1 MDNLT
6 IVIPYWNGVATIER
20 LLESLPLDVRVLV
33 VDDQSDVPYRSTRP
47 NVAVIRP
54 AAKGYFAGAVN
65 AGCAACKTDVLILN
79 QDSWLE
85 GAASLD
91 LIAKERARFA
101 VIGEGVF
108 GHPAWPSGYVQGT
121 FMFMRRDALA
131 KVGGFNQADYPLWGC
146 TADWQARACR
156 AGFAALP
163 LKSIPGFHHKDR
175 AKGTFG
181 DSITEALRR
190 EPGKKNTFIRTPPLV
205 SVIVPCHNYG
215 KFLPDLINSLVGGP
229 TSLGNMPGQTF
240 ASWELI
246 VVDDASTD
254 DTAARLHSLANP
266 WQGIRAVYRKVK
278 GGTAAANNTGI
289 AASFGQ
295 YITILGA
302 DDMMEPSRLEKLI
315 RTAEAHPHRMIY
327 DDIQLFKAG
336 KRFQAWNMPEYDFEK
351 LLFKN
356 HVHAGILF
364 PRQAWKETGGY
375 PESMN
380 QGREDWAF
388 NIALGAWGYC
398 GVHVSYPG
406 YLYRREGHNRSLTN
420 AGRDWHNRFLDQLK
434 AIFPALYQGER
445 PMACCGGGRGPAK
458 KSNGGGG
465 SGLPG
470 QSGFVRIE
478 YIGQNAGDMPWYGI
492 ATGTR
497 YTFGGVKRFGYVD
510 PRDARSGSAKRPGF
524 LEIIEGRKPVFREAP
539 LPIPAKAA
547 PMPSNVSA
555 PAPAAAVEEAVE
567 WKTAKPTDR
576 RLEETD
582 PIDWRLSSPD
592 PIGAAPE
599 TVAESAPAE
608 EAAPE
613 MVPAPKRS
621 RKKKADAAE
630 Q

>member
-1 MDNLT
+1 VDNLT
-6 IVIPYWNGVATIER
+6 IVIPYWNGAAAIER
-20 LLESLPLDVRVLV
+20 LLESLPPDVHVLL
-33 VDDQSDVPYRSTRP
+33 VDDQSDAPYQSNRP

-54 AAKGYFAGAVN
+54 GKKGYFAGAVN
-65 AGCAACKTDVLILN
+65 AGAAACKTDVLVLN

-108 GHPAWPSGYVQGT
+108 GHPAWPNGYVQGT
-121 FMFMRRDALA
+121 FMFMRRDALVR
-131 KVGGFNQADYPLWGC
+131 VGGFNQADYPLWGC
-146 TADWQARACR
+146 TCDWQARVCR
-156 AGFAALP
+156 SGFAALP

-175 AKGTFG
+175 ARGAFG

-190 EPGKKNTFIRTPPLV
+190 EPGKKSTFIRTPPLV

-215 KFLPDLINSLVGGP
+215 KFLPDLINSLAGGP

-266 WQGIRAVYRKVK
+266 WQGIRAVYRKVR

-289 AASFGQ
+289 AASHGQ

-302 DDMMEPSRLEKLI
+302 DDMMEPSRLERLV
-315 RTAEAHPHRMIY
+315 RAAEAHPHRMIY

-388 NIALGAWGYC
+388 NVALGAWGYC
-398 GVHVSYPG
+398 GVHVGYPG

-434 AIFPALYQGER
+434 AIFPKLYAGER
-445 PMACCGGGRGPAK
+445 PMACCGGGRSPAK
-458 KSNGGGG
+458 KSNGGG

-497 YTFGGVKRFGYVD
+497 YTFGGVHRFGYVD

-524 LEIIEGRKPVFREAP
+524 LELIEGRKPVFREAP
-539 LPIPAKAA
+539 LPIPAKAV
-547 PMPSNVSA
+547 PMPASA
-555 PAPAAAVEEAVE
+555 PAPAAAILEAAEAVE
-567 WKTAKPTDR
+567 AE
-576 RLEETD
+576 LEAGELPGVESD
-582 PIDWRLSSPD
+582 
-592 PIGAAPE
+592 
-599 TVAESAPAE
+599 AESALALE
-608 EAAPE
+608 ILAGIQEKARQELADPE
-613 MVPAPKRS
+613 TKPKRS
-621 RKKKADAAE
+621 RKKKADGD
-630 Q
+630 